1 MPRNT
6 YTKNEVA
13 PSKRR
18 GRSVTVKP
26 LEKRWLSTKD
36 ACEYLGI
43 SRDTLRELRDS
54 GNLTF
59 SRVGQ
64 KLTWY
69 SLESIER
76 LLNKGIVLKVNNL

>member
-6 YTKNEVA
+6 YTKNEIA

-26 LEKRWLSTKD
+26 LEKQWLSTKD

-54 GNLTF
+54 GKLTF

-69 SLESIER
+69 SLDSIER
-76 LLNKGIVLKVNNL
+76 MLSEGVVISV